1 MATADY
7 FARFGFCGPQ
17 IPDPPAADLG
27 LVVTIPCHA
36 EPDLLATLD
45 ALWRCARPPCGVE
58 VIVVINSSTAAGPE
72 VQEQNRLTQVQAR
85 EWVSL
90 HPDPGLRVHVLH
102 FPDLPERHA
111 GVGLA
116 RKIAMDE
123 ALRRLAAVGRE
134 ADPVVCLDADS
145 LCDPDYLVALHEHF
159 RRHPR
164 TPGCSVYFEH
174 PLAGPEAPRIYEA
187 ICRYEIH
194 LRYYVQALQW
204 CGLPHA
210 FHTVGSSMA
219 VRAKVYRDQGGMN
232 RRQAGEDFY
241 FLHKVIPLGHFTNLN
256 ATRVIP
262 SPRVSHRVPFGTG
275 RAVGEYLASNRME
288 TYPFQAFVELRDWL
302 LQMETWC
309 GGSDPPQPRA
319 SIAAFLATQDFPN
332 ALEEMRRN
340 TASLESLRRRFF
352 RWLDGFRTL
361 KLIHFVCDHGLGRG
375 QVEEEVLRL
384 QSELDVRSARP
395 PDLAVRPLA
404 PELLALLRERD
415 RARDNGCRGRGTTG
429 VWL

>member
-17 IPDPPAADLG
+17 IPDAPAADLG

-36 EPDLLATLD
+36 EPDLRATLE

-58 VIVVINSSTAAGPE
+58 VIVVINSSAAAGPE
-72 VQEQNRLTQVQAR
+72 VKERNLTTLVEVR
-85 EWVSL
+85 EWVRHHL
-90 HPDPGLRVHVLH
+90 DPGLRVHVLH

-134 ADPVVCLDADS
+134 GNPVACLDADS
-145 LCDPDYLVALHEHF
+145 GCDPDYLVALHEHF
-159 RRHPR
+159 QRHPR

-174 PLAGPEAPRIYEA
+174 PLAGPELPRIYEA
-187 ICRYEIH
+187 ICRYEMH

-219 VRAKVYRDQGGMN
+219 VRARVYREQGGMN

-241 FLHKVIPLGHFTNLN
+241 FLHKVIPLGHFTTLN
-256 ATRVIP
+256 STRVIP

-275 RAVGEYLASNRME
+275 RAVGDYLASGRMD
-288 TYPFQAFVELRDWL
+288 TYPFQAFIDLKAWL
-302 LQMETWC
+302 EQMEAWFR
-309 GGSDPPQPRA
+309 GRGEPEPPA
-319 SIAAFLATQDFPN
+319 SVSGFLGTQDFPA

-340 TASLESLRRRFF
+340 TTTPESLRHRFF
-352 RWLDGFRTL
+352 RWFDGFRTM
-361 KLIHFVCDHGLGRG
+361 KFVHFARDHHFGTGRI
-375 QVEEEVLRL
+375 EEEVAKFSKHIGVELGSASPSAGVLACPAILAELR
-384 QSELDVRSARP
+384 RW
-395 PDLAVRPLA
+395 
-404 PELLALLRERD
+404 D
-415 RARDNGCRGRGTTG
+415 RAGLRGDRTKE
-429 VWL
+429 